1 MINEMN
7 FQLIKSG
14 EISWTGLRLLIIFAA
29 LLEKPLSAKEIQ
41 NYFEENHYPSNL
53 FSKDTLRNDINAL
66 KLAGCEISRADKANN
81 FKYHMISNPF
91 NLQIDKEMA
100 KSLYRVYDK
109 IYTILN
115 FEQLILLENLFEK
128 FANYTKDKD
137 ISEYLKGISLLS
149 KIDKNL
155 LQDLNNACLK
165 HQEIEFNYNAPN
177 TGLQKITMIADDLE
191 FRSKKLY
198 ITGYCITYGNNSFLR
213 VSNIQAPIIFHL
225 NKTSVKE
232 HVINVQYKLFGYA
245 ALNFYPNKNEKI
257 LQQDKNSLLIEYN
270 ESNKFKIY
278 QRLLAF
284 GGDCKIISPKEIQEE
299 IKSKLLKMLEIYKNE

>member
-7 FQLIKSG
+7 FQLLKSG
-14 EISWTGLRLLIIFAA
+14 EISWTGLRLIIIFAA
-29 LLEKPLSAKEIQ
+29 LLEKPLSANEIQ
-41 NYFEENHYPSNL
+41 KYFEENHYPKNL

-81 FKYHMISNPF
+81 FKYNMISNPF

-109 IYTILN
+109 IYKILN

-128 FANYTKDKD
+128 FANYTKDKE
-137 ISEYLKGISLLS
+137 IAEYLKGISLLS

-155 LQDLNNACLK
+155 IMDLNSACLK
-165 HQEIEFNYNAPN
+165 NQEIEFDYKAPN
-177 TGLQKITMIADDLE
+177 SGLQKITMLAEDLE

-198 ITGYCITYGNNSFLR
+198 ITGYCFTYGSNSFLK
-213 VSNIQAPIIFHL
+213 VSNIQTPVIFHL
-225 NKTSVKE
+225 NKSSVKDNIISI
-232 HVINVQYKLFGYA
+232 HYKLFGHA
-245 ALNFYPNKNEKI
+245 MMNFYPNNNEKI
-257 LQQDKNSLLIEYN
+257 LEKNENSILVEYK

-278 QRLLAF
+278 QRLLAY
-284 GGDCKIISPKEIQEE
+284 GGDCEIISPDEIKEE
-299 IKSKLLKMLEIYKNE
+299 IKSKLLKMLEMYKNE